1 MENSQDGKMI
11 NDLSGFASIC
21 AQGRQSAEFLCITPG
36 RVIPGGEL
44 IPQIASDGSRV
55 TGVRKD

>member
-1 MENSQDGKMI
+1 MI
-11 NDLSGFASIC
+11 NDFSGFASIC